1 MEVMERKIT
10 LSKDDRMN
18 FQNTLDNLKSN
29 SKWQVLKT
37 YLIEMKMKYPSE
49 YFICTELSNT
59 YHMLG
64 MYKESEQASLETMR
78 LEPNDVLVVYNYA
91 VALYSNEK
99 FSEAIVQLNRILK
112 RKIDTIAYGVHG
124 EGMKWAMSIKNDSL
138 YLKAICQLNL
148 GKLKEAYKLIVKH
161 LAQRRRGVYS
171 DFTKKQVTRKEQ
183 YIINELNSNFDNGYG

>member
-1 MEVMERKIT
+1 MEWKIT

-37 YLIEMKMKYPSE
+37 YLIEMKIKYPSE
-49 YFICTELSNT
+49 YFICTELSNA
-59 YHMLG
+59 YRMLG
-64 MYKESEQASLETMR
+64 MYKESEQASLEAMR

-112 RKIDTIAYGVHG
+112 RKINTIAYGVHG

-148 GKLKEAYKLIVKH
+148 GKLNEAYKLVVKH

-171 DFTKKQVTRKEQ
+171 DFTKKQVKRKEQ
-183 YIINELNSNFDNGYG
+183 YIINELNNKVVK

>member
-1 MEVMERKIT
+1 MERKIT

-37 YLIEMKMKYPSE
+37 YLMEMKIKYPSE

-64 MYKESEQASLETMR
+64 MYKESEQASMEAMQ
-78 LEPNDVLVVYNYA
+78 LEPNDVLVIYNYA

-99 FSEAIVQLNRILK
+99 YLKAIIQLNRILK
-112 RKIDTIAYGVHG
+112 RRINSIAYGVHG
-124 EGMKWAMSIKNDSL
+124 EGLKWAMSIKNDSL

-183 YIINELNSNFDNGYG
+183 YIINELNNKVVK

>member
-1 MEVMERKIT
+1 MEIKIT

-37 YLIEMKMKYPSE
+37 YLMEMKIKYPSE
-49 YFICTELSNT
+49 YFICTELSNA
-59 YHMLG
+59 YRMLG
-64 MYKESEQASLETMR
+64 MYKESEQASLEAMR
-78 LEPNDVLVVYNYA
+78 LEPNDMLVVYNYA

-112 RKIDTIAYGVHG
+112 RKINTIAYGVHG

-183 YIINELNSNFDNGYG
+183 YIINELNNKVVK

>member
-1 MEVMERKIT
+1 MERKIT

-64 MYKESEQASLETMR
+64 MYKESEQASLEAMR

>member
-1 MEVMERKIT
+1 MEKIT

-64 MYKESEQASLETMR
+64 MYKESEQASLEAMR

>member
-1 MEVMERKIT
+1 MERKIT

-49 YFICTELSNT
+49 YFICTELSNA

-64 MYKESEQASLETMR
+64 MYKESEQASLEAMR

>member
-1 MEVMERKIT
+1 MERKIT

-37 YLIEMKMKYPSE
+37 YLMEMKIKYPSE

-64 MYKESEQASLETMR
+64 MYKESEQASLEAMR

-112 RKIDTIAYGVHG
+112 RKINTIAYGVHG

-183 YIINELNSNFDNGYG
+183 YIINELSKIPSNMTS

>member
-1 MEVMERKIT
+1 MERKIT

-64 MYKESEQASLETMR
+64 MYKESEQASLEAMR

-112 RKIDTIAYGVHG
+112 RKINTIAYGVHG
-124 EGMKWAMSIKNDSL
+124 EGLKWAMSIKNDSL

>member
-1 MEVMERKIT
+1 MERKIT

-37 YLIEMKMKYPSE
+37 YLMEMKIKYPSE
-49 YFICTELSNT
+49 YFICTELSNA
-59 YHMLG
+59 YRMLG
-64 MYKESEQASLETMR
+64 MYKESEQASMEAMR

-112 RKIDTIAYGVHG
+112 REINTIAYGVHG

-183 YIINELNSNFDNGYG
+183 YIINEFK

>member
-1 MEVMERKIT
+1 MERKIT

-37 YLIEMKMKYPSE
+37 YLMEMKIKYPSE
-49 YFICTELSNT
+49 YFICTELSNA
-59 YHMLG
+59 YRMLG
-64 MYKESEQASLETMR
+64 MYKESEQASLEAMR
-78 LEPNDVLVVYNYA
+78 LEPNDMLVVYNYA

-112 RKIDTIAYGVHG
+112 RKINTIAYGVHG

-183 YIINELNSNFDNGYG
+183 YIINELNNKVVK

>member
-1 MEVMERKIT
+1 MERKIT

-37 YLIEMKMKYPSE
+37 YLIEMKMKYQSE

-64 MYKESEQASLETMR
+64 MYKESEQASLEAMR
-78 LEPNDVLVVYNYA
+78 LESNDVLVVYNYA

-99 FSEAIVQLNRILK
+99 FSGAIVQLNRILK

>member
-1 MEVMERKIT
+1 MERKIT

-37 YLIEMKMKYPSE
+37 YLMEMKIKYPSE

-64 MYKESEQASLETMR
+64 MYKESEQASLEAMR
-78 LEPNDVLVVYNYA
+78 LEPNDMLVVYNYA

-112 RKIDTIAYGVHG
+112 RKINTIAYGVHG

-148 GKLKEAYKLIVKH
+148 GKLKDAYKLIVKH

-171 DFTKKQVTRKEQ
+171 DFTKKQVKRKEQ
-183 YIINELNSNFDNGYG
+183 YIINELNNKVVK

>member
-1 MEVMERKIT
+1 MERKIT

-37 YLIEMKMKYPSE
+37 YLMEMKIKYPSE
-49 YFICTELSNT
+49 YFICTELSNA
-59 YHMLG
+59 YRMLG
-64 MYKESEQASLETMR
+64 MYKESEQASLEAMR

-112 RKIDTIAYGVHG
+112 RKINTIAYGVYG

-161 LAQRRRGVYS
+161 LAKRRRGVYS

-183 YIINELNSNFDNGYG
+183 YIINELNNKVVK

>member
-1 MEVMERKIT
+1 MEIKIT

-37 YLIEMKMKYPSE
+37 YLMEMKIKYPSE
-49 YFICTELSNT
+49 YFICTELSNA

-64 MYKESEQASLETMR
+64 MYKESEQASLEAMR
-78 LEPNDVLVVYNYA
+78 LEPNDMLVVYNYA

-112 RKIDTIAYGVHG
+112 RKINTIAYGVHG

-183 YIINELNSNFDNGYG
+183 YIINELNNKVVK

>member
-1 MEVMERKIT
+1 MERKIT

-37 YLIEMKMKYPSE
+37 YLIEMKIKYPSE
-49 YFICTELSNT
+49 YFICTELSNA

-64 MYKESEQASLETMR
+64 MYKESEQASLEAMQ
-78 LEPNDVLVVYNYA
+78 LEPNDVLVIYNYA

-112 RKIDTIAYGVHG
+112 RKINAIAYGVHG

-148 GKLKEAYKLIVKH
+148 GNLKEAYSLIGKH
-161 LAQRRRGVYS
+161 LV
-171 DFTKKQVTRKEQ
+171 
-183 YIINELNSNFDNGYG
+183 

>member
-1 MEVMERKIT
+1 
-10 LSKDDRMN
+10 MN

-29 SKWQVLKT
+29 SNWQVLKT
-37 YLIEMKMKYPSE
+37 YLIEMKIKYPSE
-49 YFICTELSNT
+49 YFICTELSNA

-64 MYKESEQASLETMR
+64 MYKESEQASMEAMQ

-112 RKIDTIAYGVHG
+112 RKINTIAYGVHG

-148 GKLKEAYKLIVKH
+148 GKLKEAYSLIRKH
-161 LAQRRRGVYS
+161 LAKRRRGVYS
-171 DFTKKQVTRKEQ
+171 DFTKKQVKRKEQ
-183 YIINELNSNFDNGYG
+183 YIINELNNKVVK

>member
-1 MEVMERKIT
+1 MERKIT

-37 YLIEMKMKYPSE
+37 YLMEMKIKYPSE
-49 YFICTELSNT
+49 YFICTELSNA

-64 MYKESEQASLETMR
+64 MYKESEQASLEAMR

-112 RKIDTIAYGVHG
+112 REINAIAYGVHG

-148 GKLKEAYKLIVKH
+148 GKL
-161 LAQRRRGVYS
+161 GVM
-171 DFTKKQVTRKEQ
+171 D
-183 YIINELNSNFDNGYG
+183 IW

>member
-1 MEVMERKIT
+1 MERKIT

-37 YLIEMKMKYPSE
+37 YLMEMKIKYPSE

-64 MYKESEQASLETMR
+64 MYKESEQASLEAMR

-112 RKIDTIAYGVHG
+112 RKINTIAYGVYG

-148 GKLKEAYKLIVKH
+148 GKLKDAYKLIVKH

-171 DFTKKQVTRKEQ
+171 DFTKKQVKRKEQ
-183 YIINELNSNFDNGYG
+183 YIINELNNKVVK

>member
-1 MEVMERKIT
+1 MERKIT

-49 YFICTELSNT
+49 YFICTELSNA

-64 MYKESEQASLETMR
+64 MYKESEQASLEAMR

-124 EGMKWAMSIKNDSL
+124 EGMKWAMSINNDSL

>member
-1 MEVMERKIT
+1 MERKIT

-18 FQNTLDNLKSN
+18 FQNTLDNLKNN

-37 YLIEMKMKYPSE
+37 YLMEMKIKYPSE
-49 YFICTELSNT
+49 YFICTELSNA
-59 YHMLG
+59 YRMLG
-64 MYKESEQASLETMR
+64 MYKESEQASLEAMR
-78 LEPNDVLVVYNYA
+78 LEPNDMLVVYNYA

-99 FSEAIVQLNRILK
+99 FLEAIVQLNRILK
-112 RKIDTIAYGVHG
+112 RKINTIAYGVHG

-183 YIINELNSNFDNGYG
+183 YIINELNNKVVK

>member
-1 MEVMERKIT
+1 MERKIT

-37 YLIEMKMKYPSE
+37 YLMEMKIKYPSE
-49 YFICTELSNT
+49 YFICTELSNA
-59 YHMLG
+59 YRMLG
-64 MYKESEQASLETMR
+64 MYKESEQASLEAMR
-78 LEPNDVLVVYNYA
+78 LEPNDMLVVYNYA

-112 RKIDTIAYGVHG
+112 RKINTIAYGVHG

-148 GKLKEAYKLIVKH
+148 GKLKDAYKLIVKH

-171 DFTKKQVTRKEQ
+171 DFTKKQVKRKEQ
-183 YIINELNSNFDNGYG
+183 YIINELNNKVVK